1 MAREQT
7 TRAALVSGG
16 AVVGVLAGYYLL
28 RREQSDRA
36 PAITARP
43 WVSALESARAAGAR
57 APASSGSSPEAK
69 RNAPGP
75 RNARSAWRRPVE
87 DDGSWAAWLR
97 PLQGK
102 TGVYLIRDRE
112 SGELLYIGEC
122 HRPKQG
128 LLKTMR
134 RHFWQWSGPTAGPTF
149 DPRYVEVS
157 YELTEPGEDATA
169 RQFELIRKLSPQH
182 NVQDGRSLL
191 PSLDEVPF

>member
-1 MAREQT
+1 MTRAQT
-7 TRAALVSGG
+7 MRAALMSGG
-16 AVVGVLAGYYLL
+16 LVVGVAAGYYLL
-28 RREQSDRA
+28 RRDERDPA
-36 PAITARP
+36 PAIAAPP
-43 WVSALESARAAGAR
+43 WVSALEAARAAGVR
-57 APASSGSSPEAK
+57 AGELGLEPAAK
-69 RNAPGP
+69 RNATEP

-87 DDGSWAAWLR
+87 DDGTWAAWLR
-97 PLQGK
+97 PLQGQ
-102 TGVYLIRDRE
+102 TGVYLIRDRD

-157 YELTEPGEDATA
+157 YELTGPGEDATA
-169 RQFELIRKLSPQH
+169 RQFELIRKLEPQH